1 MARISSKPE
10 EVNEPGQSPA
20 NQLDSFLK
28 THKEEHYNYEEDVD
42 YHVSSGSLNLD
53 MEIGGFGPGV
63 HRLVGPPSSGK
74 TSEAFEIMRNFFA
87 MVPNSLGV
95 YIKTEGRLSDEM
107 IKRSGLK
114 FTSDPAEWK
123 PGTVFVFKCNV
134 YETIIG
140 FIRTLISPKRNTS
153 KVRYMFVVDSA
164 DAVNLKGDLDK
175 DIEEGIKVAGSP
187 LLTKQFLQKCALGMA
202 VFGHMTFFLGQVSS
216 EIKIDP
222 YAKTVPR
229 QVGGSGGNAVQH
241 FSNEVLD
248 YMEGYSGNLIKEL
261 PDKQPDRFKNKI
273 LGHVCKVRIAKSDR
287 EKRHVVVE
295 IPIRYGQSGGASIWR
310 EREVRD
316 QLLAW
321 GLLERKGAW
330 YYLNE
335 ALGKELYAALP
346 KAHLIDS
353 IQGEDAVLKWL
364 DENKDVTKYLY
375 DLFLKKVL
383 STV

>member
-1 MARISSKPE
+1 MARTSSKPE
-10 EVNEPGQSPA
+10 EVKTTGQSPA
-20 NQLDSFLK
+20 NQLDTFLK
-28 THKEEHYNYEEDVD
+28 AHDQEHYNFEKEVNYR
-42 YHVSSGSLNLD
+42 VSSGSLNLD

-63 HRLVGPPSSGK
+63 HRLVGPPSAGK
-74 TSEAFEIMRNFFA
+74 TSEFLEIMRNFF
-87 MVPNSLGV
+87 MTVPNSYGV
-95 YIKTEGRLSDEM
+95 YIKTEGRLSEEM
-107 IKRSGLK
+107 IKRSGLT
-114 FTSDPAEWK
+114 FVTEAAQWK

-140 FIRTLISPKRNTS
+140 FIRTLISAKNNTTQA
-153 KVRYMFVVDSA
+153 RYMIGVDSA
-164 DAVNLKGDLDK
+164 DAVNLKADLSK

-202 VFGHMTFFLGQVSS
+202 IFGHMTFFLGQVSS

-222 YAKTVPR
+222 YAKTIPR

-241 FSNEVLD
+241 FANEVLD
-248 YMEGYSGNLIKEL
+248 YMEGYAGNLIKEI

-273 LGHVCKVRIAKSDR
+273 LGHVCKVRIAKSDK

-310 EREVRD
+310 EREIRD

-321 GLLERKGAW
+321 GLLERTGAW
-330 YYLNE
+330 YNLNE
-335 ALGKELYAALP
+335 GLAKELSSVSKNDVP
-346 KAHLIDS
+346 TKF
-353 IQGEDAVLKWL
+353 QGEDNVFKWL
-364 DENKDVTKYLY
+364 DEDKAVTKYLY

-383 STV
+383 SIT